1 MKKEGIYVLLPHH
14 IGEVNLL
21 LPHKLGE
28 VDLLLPREMINIE
41 GYSDQFIKYQP

>member
-1 MKKEGIYVLLPHH
+1 MKKEGTYVLLPHH

-28 VDLLLPREMINIE
+28 VDLLLPHTLV
-41 GYSDQFIKYQP
+41 